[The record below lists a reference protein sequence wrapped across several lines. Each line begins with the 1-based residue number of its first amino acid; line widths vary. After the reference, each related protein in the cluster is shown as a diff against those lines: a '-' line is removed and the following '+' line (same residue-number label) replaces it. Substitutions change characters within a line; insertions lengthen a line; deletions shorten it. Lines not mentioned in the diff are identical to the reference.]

1 AGGARRARV
10 AFGPAALLR
19 RRSEQGLVDIFQ
31 TPAAQLAKGGRVPD
45 GVLPLVDRD
54 HRRQAHREADG
65 GALVVVGDE
74 PFLPLPVNDTQ
85 LRIIRQ
91 VDTQAQ
97 TLVQGPPGT
106 GKTHTAAALLSHL
119 LAQGKRVLVTAHT
132 DRALREVR
140 DKLPASIKPLSVGGV
155 GTSRED
161 MSDLKVAVER
171 IAAAAT
177 EHDEARAAGVI
188 EGCLAE
194 IERLRLRRADLH
206 AQLVAAREDEVR
218 EHEHAGYQG
227 TLAAIARQLE

>member
-74 PFLPLPVNDTQ
+74 PFLPLPVNDVQ
-85 LRIIRQ
+85 LRIVRQ
-91 VDTQAQ
+91 VDTRAQ

-132 DRALREVR
+132 DRALKEVR
-140 DKLPASIKPLSVGGV
+140 DKLPAGFKPLSVAVV

-171 IAAAAT
+171 IAATAT
-177 EHDEARAAGVI
+177 EHDPDTARATAA
-188 EGCLAE
+188 GCLAA
-194 IERLRLRRADLH
+194 IEALRLRRPAPPPPPP
-206 AQLVAAREDEVR
+206 
-218 EHEHAGYQG
+218 
-227 TLAAIARQLE
+227 